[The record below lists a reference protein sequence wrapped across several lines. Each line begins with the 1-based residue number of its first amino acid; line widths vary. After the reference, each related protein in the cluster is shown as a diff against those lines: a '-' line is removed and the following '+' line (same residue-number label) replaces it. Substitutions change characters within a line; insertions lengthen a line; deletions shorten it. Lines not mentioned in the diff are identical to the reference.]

1 MCFTGGFDRT
11 DTMKIGLQFEGSALL
26 PDLYTGMTFAF
37 LKAQG
42 KVFLLCINYRHM

>member
-1 MCFTGGFDRT
+1 MCFSSAFDRT
-11 DTMKIGLQFEGSALL
+11 DTMEIGLKFEGSALI

-42 KVFLLCINYRHM
+42 KVFLVCINCRYM